1 VVAEGLPEPLGV
13 LARVAAA
20 LTRLDVPYFVA
31 GSLASSLHGEP
42 RSTNDIDLVADLDA
56 QRIEALI
63 ADVGAD
69 FYLDPGA
76 VREAVANRT
85 SFNLVHLATATK
97 VDVFLL
103 ISEPFEV
110 ERMRTRQRVALGG
123 APALEAFV
131 DAPEHTVLRKLEW
144 FDRGGRVS
152 ERQWRDAV
160 GVLRVQGERL
170 DQARLRRWAGPLG
183 VTDLL
188 EQALGEARER

>member
-1 VVAEGLPEPLGV
+1 VIDGLPEPLGV
-13 LARVAAA
+13 LARVAAV

-42 RSTNDIDLVADLDA
+42 RSTNDIDLVANLDA
-56 QRIEALI
+56 RRAEALI

-69 FYLDPGA
+69 FYVDPGA
-76 VREAVANRT
+76 VREAVAERT

-103 ISEPFEV
+103 TAEPFEV
-110 ERMRTRQRVALGG
+110 ERMRARLRVALGG
-123 APALEAFV
+123 APALEVFV
-131 DAPEHTVLRKLEW
+131 DAPEHT
-144 FDRGGRVS
+144 DRGGRVS

-170 DQARLRRWAGPLG
+170 DQARLRRWAGSLG

-188 EQALGEARER
+188 DEALAEARER